1 MKFKILGQYPRE
13 GKRWQIGEDLA
24 RELENCGKVEIVKG
38 IVKRA
43 VYPEDEDGKESY
55 DPFWSHLGAKEYGTA
70 EIGKSELNKIMG
82 KAVGFDTVKPVA
94 LIKSI
99 LFHVCEK
106 DSIVLDSFAGSGTT
120 AHAVSSMN
128 KVDGGNRKFILVEMM
143 DYADSITA
151 ERVRRVIDG
160 YGEGD
165 KAVEGTGGDFSF
177 YELGP
182 RLLKDDGML
191 NEDAPEEKI
200 REYIYYS
207 EVRKPLEHA
216 GGAQDKYL
224 LGVAY
229 DTAYYFCYEK
239 DAKTTLDRAMLARLK
254 TKAESYVIYADKCDL
269 SPSVMRRR
277 HITFKKIPRD
287 ITRF

>member
-1 MKFKILGQYPRE
+1 
-13 GKRWQIGEDLA
+13 
-24 RELENCGKVEIVKG
+24 
-38 IVKRA
+38 
-43 VYPEDEDGKESY
+43 
-55 DPFWSHLGAKEYGTA
+55 
-70 EIGKSELNKIMG
+70 
-82 KAVGFDTVKPVA
+82 
-94 LIKSI
+94 
-99 LFHVCEK
+99 
-106 DSIVLDSFAGSGTT
+106 
-120 AHAVSSMN
+120 
-128 KVDGGNRKFILVEMM
+128 
-143 DYADSITA
+143 
-151 ERVRRVIDG
+151 
-160 YGEGD
+160 
-165 KAVEGTGGDFSF
+165 
-177 YELGP
+177 
-182 RLLKDDGML
+182 ML

-216 GGAQDKYL
+216 GGAQDMYL